1 METIKGEGY
10 RTNEESDIGS
20 IKQDVFSV
28 EEDRHDWLLMKGEQ
42 RVYKWSH
49 GVQQNRKPMS

>member
-10 RTNEESDIGS
+10 RTNEESDIGRM
-20 IKQDVFSV
+20 KRDVLSV
-28 EEDRHDWLLMKGEQ
+28 KKERDGWLLMKGEQ
-42 RVYKWSH
+42 RPYKWSD